1 MEEFNVTMD
10 INEEQSRLFIK
21 IEGRLD
27 TKTAPELEE
36 KINQSTG
43 AISNIVMDFTE
54 LEYISSAGLRVLLK
68 THKAMKAKKGSMVIR
83 GANEEVQEVFTITGF
98 SDILRLE

>member
-1 MEEFNVTMD
+1 MEEFNIETHL
-10 INEEQSRLFIK
+10 NEEQGRIFMK

-27 TKTAPELEE
+27 TKTAPELEREVNKTIE
-36 KINQSTG
+36 KINSL
-43 AISNIVMDFTE
+43 IMDFTE
-54 LEYISSAGLRVLLK
+54 LEYISSAGLRVLLR
-68 THKAMKAKKGSMVIR
+68 THKAMKAKKGSLIIR

>member
-1 MEEFNVTMD
+1 MEVEL
-10 INEEQSRLFIK
+10 NEEQSRLFMK

-36 KINQSTG
+36 KINKMIEQVSS
-43 AISNIVMDFTE
+43 IFMDFTE
-54 LEYISSAGLRVLLK
+54 LEYISSAGLRVLLR
-68 THKAMKAKKGSMVIR
+68 THKAMKAKKGSLVIR
-83 GANEEVQEVFTITGF
+83 GANEEVREVFTITGF

>member
-1 MEEFNVTMD
+1 M
-10 INEEQSRLFIK
+10 K

-36 KINQSTG
+36 KVNQKTEKVSS
-43 AISNIVMDFTE
+43 IIMDFTE
-54 LEYISSAGLRVLLK
+54 LEYISSAGLRVLLR
-68 THKAMKAKKGSMVIR
+68 THKAMKAKKGSMIIR

-98 SDILRLE
+98 SDILKLE

>member
-1 MEEFNVTMD
+1 MEEFHIETDMS
-10 INEEQSRLFIK
+10 EEQDKIFMK

-27 TKTAPELEE
+27 TKTAPELEKEADKAVE
-36 KINQSTG
+36 KISSL
-43 AISNIVMDFTE
+43 IMDFTE
-54 LEYISSAGLRVLLK
+54 LDYISSAGLRVLLR
-68 THKAMKAKKGSMVIR
+68 THKAMKAKKGSLIIR

>member
-1 MEEFNVTMD
+1 MEEFNMEVEL
-10 INEEQSRLFIK
+10 NEEQSRLFMK

-36 KINQSTG
+36 KINKMIEQVSS
-43 AISNIVMDFTE
+43 IFMDFTE
-54 LEYISSAGLRVLLK
+54 LEYISSAGLRVLLR
-68 THKAMKAKKGSMVIR
+68 THKAMKAKKGSLVIR
-83 GANEEVQEVFTITGF
+83 GANEEVREVFTITGF

>member
-1 MEEFNVTMD
+1 MEDFNIETD
-10 INEEQSRLFIK
+10 LNEEQGKIFMK

-27 TKTAPELEE
+27 AKTAPELEREVDKTIE
-36 KINQSTG
+36 KINSL
-43 AISNIVMDFTE
+43 IMDFTE
-54 LEYISSAGLRVLLK
+54 LEYISSAGLRVLLR
-68 THKAMKAKKGSMVIR
+68 THKAMKAKKGSLIIR

>member
-1 MEEFNVTMD
+1 M
-10 INEEQSRLFIK
+10 K

-36 KINQSTG
+36 KINKMIEQVSS
-43 AISNIVMDFTE
+43 IFMDFTE
-54 LEYISSAGLRVLLK
+54 LEYISSAGLRVLLR
-68 THKAMKAKKGSMVIR
+68 THKAMKAKKGSLVIR
-83 GANEEVQEVFTITGF
+83 GANEEVREVFTITGF